1 MRTFIVGTRKS
12 KLALIQTKWVV
23 DQLRKAGISN
33 PIQIKEI
40 DTIGDQ
46 NVHVALPKLGG
57 GVFLEELEQEL
68 LNETIDFAVHSLKD
82 IPSTLPAGIR
92 IASFPERE
100 DHRDAFLQTKGVT
113 LEKLPP
119 GAVIGTSSLRRTAQL
134 LRVRP
139 DVEPR
144 WIRGPID
151 ARIQQ
156 MVDGD
161 YDAIVLAM
169 AGLKRLSIGQDYI
182 AEILPTE
189 TFLPAM
195 GQGALAIECR
205 DTDAEVI
212 GILGKV
218 NSQQT
223 EEAVQTERIF
233 AQYFHEGDRAPVGA
247 YAYVE
252 NGVIHLHG
260 MVCDQKGG
268 RVIEHKVAGEDY
280 QLVAEEVANVLL
292 RQGAQE
298 IITEVLKDVR

>member
-1 MRTFIVGTRKS
+1 MRTLVVGTRKS

-23 DQLRKAGISN
+23 KQLRKAGISC
-33 PIQIKEI
+33 PIQVKEI
-40 DTIGDQ
+40 DTTGDR

-57 GVFLEELEQEL
+57 GIFLEELEQEL
-68 LNETIDFAVHSLKD
+68 LNGTIDFAVHSLKD
-82 IPSTLPAGIR
+82 IPNSLPAGVH

-100 DHRDAFLQTKGVT
+100 DHRDVFLQTSGIT
-113 LEKLPP
+113 LEKIRP
-119 GAVIGTSSLRRTAQL
+119 GAIIGTSSLRRAAQL

-151 ARIQQ
+151 VRIQQ

-169 AGLKRLSIGQDYI
+169 AGLKRLSIGQEFI

-205 DTDAEVI
+205 EADEEVI
-212 GILGKV
+212 GILGKI
-218 NSQQT
+218 NSEST
-223 EEAVQTERIF
+223 EKAVRTERAF
-233 AQYFHEGDRAPVGA
+233 AHSFHEGDRAPIGA

-260 MVCDQKGG
+260 MVCDQKGE
-268 RVIEHKVAGEDY
+268 RVLAHKVAGEDH
-280 QLVAEEVANVLL
+280 QTVAEETAQVLL